1 MSRFRGSRQQQL
13 DKTALPKGHIIGW
26 APPSSAA
33 PAVSKPMSKSAK
45 KNAKR
50 KEKRDEKKGD
60 DVAAKIKDSWEDEDE
75 DEVTTAAASSKKE
88 KEEKENEGQEG
99 ETDKASV
106 SEDALAEKLEKL
118 DVR

>member
-88 KEEKENEGQEG
+88 KEKEG
-99 ETDKASV
+99 EEGEADKANIG
-106 SEDALAEKLEKL
+106 EDALVEQLEKL